1 MVTVPTILI
10 VEDDESFNAFLSEI
24 LKDEGFQV
32 FSVYTG
38 AEAVSLCN
46 QVQPDL
52 MLLDMQLPD
61 MSGID
66 ILTTI
71 REWPEAP
78 HILVLTGHASI
89 ETAIQSMKLGATDYL
104 TKPINSEEL
113 ILTIRKNLRHLQLVR
128 EAEFLREADRKK
140 YKFHYLVGNSE
151 RMSEVYR
158 LALSSARSD
167 SSTVLIEGES
177 GTGKEFLA
185 RFIHNRSDRQNES
198 FVEINCAAIP
208 ENLIETELFGY
219 EPGAFTDA
227 KVRKKGQIEFAA
239 GGTLFLDEI
248 GELSLQLQAKLLRFL
263 DTMTYKRV
271 GGTRDI
277 SLDVRVIAATNRNLQ
292 RAVEEGRFRS
302 DLYFRLKV
310 MHITLP
316 SLRDRTEDIELFA
329 AAFLEESAK
338 RLKKQVKGFGDGVIE
353 RLVAYGWP
361 GNIRELKNVIEST
374 VIVCEGTTVTLRDL
388 ALKTPV
394 ENERSKL
401 VPAEL
406 SDSGVDFR
414 SIIDTVSRN
423 LITTA
428 LFQAEGNRSRAAELL
443 SIPRQVLMY
452 QMKKL
457 NIENQV

>member
-1 MVTVPTILI
+1 MSITPTILI
-10 VEDDESFNAFLSEI
+10 VEDDESFNALLTTV
-24 LKDEGFQV
+24 LKEEGFQV
-32 FSVYTG
+32 FGAHTG
-38 AEAVSLCN
+38 AEAVSLCD

-66 ILTTI
+66 VLTTT

-89 ETAIQSMKLGATDYL
+89 ETAIQSMKLGAADYL
-104 TKPINSEEL
+104 TKPINIEEL
-113 ILTIRKNLRHLQLVR
+113 ILAIKKNLRHLQLVR
-128 EAEFLREADRKK
+128 EAEFLREVDRKK

-248 GELSLQLQAKLLRFL
+248 GELSSQLQAKLLRFL

-277 SLDVRVIAATNRNLQ
+277 SMDVRVIAATNRNLQ
-292 RAVEEGRFRS
+292 LAVEQGSFRS

-316 SLRDRTEDIELFA
+316 SLRERPEDIELFA

-353 RLVAYGWP
+353 RLMAYGWP
-361 GNIRELKNVIEST
+361 GNIRELKNIIEST

-388 ALKTPV
+388 ALKVPA
-394 ENERSKL
+394 EDGRSKL
-401 VPAEL
+401 VPAEIP
-406 SDSGVDFR
+406 DSGVDYR

-423 LITTA
+423 LIETA
-428 LFQAEGNRSRAAELL
+428 LARAGGNRSRAAQLL

-457 NIENQV
+457 DIESQM